1 MNRRLLV
8 AAFIP
13 LSLQAQVRTDSTIV
27 ASATR
32 TAHVAPDRGAMF
44 VIVEGTAE
52 TAADANTRVETKLRA
67 VNDALK
73 SLNPKID
80 MERPVSYGVSL
91 AQNPNGYPMPVNP
104 GSFVSRSVM
113 RIQISR
119 LDQISAVVAAALAAG
134 ATSTSSLSF
143 ESSVADSVRRDRI
156 AEAVGVARKD
166 AQALATALGGHLG
179 ALVDVTTNSPNI
191 GFQGQNAL
199 IFDNRFGQMQTPP
212 PDVVITATVTMRY
225 RIVH

>member
-1 MNRRLLV
+1 MRRQLLF

-13 LSLQAQVRTDSTIV
+13 LSLQAQVRTDSTILV
-27 ASATR
+27 SATR
-32 TAHVAPDRGAMF
+32 TAHIAPDRGAMF

-73 SLNPKID
+73 SLSPRID
-80 MERPVSYGVSL
+80 IERPVSYGVSL
-91 AQNPNGYPMPVNP
+91 AQNPNGYPMPASP
-104 GSFVSRSVM
+104 ASFVARSAM
-113 RIQISR
+113 RIQLNR
-119 LDQISAVVAAALAAG
+119 LDQISAVVAAAMAAG

-156 AEAVGVARKD
+156 AEAVGVARND
-166 AQALATALGGHLG
+166 AQSLATALGARLG
-179 ALVDVTTNSPNI
+179 ALVDVTTSSPNLS
-191 GFQGQNAL
+191 FQGQGGL
-199 IFDNRFGQMQTPP
+199 SFDSRFNQQASP
-212 PDVVITATVTMRY
+212 PDIAITTTVTMRF

>member
-1 MNRRLLV
+1 MHCRLLF

-27 ASATR
+27 VSATR

-73 SLNPKID
+73 SLSPKID
-80 MERPVSYGVSL
+80 VERPVGYGVSL
-91 AQNPNGYPMPVNP
+91 AQNPNGYPMPANP

-119 LDQISAVVAAALAAG
+119 LDQISAVVAAAMAAG

-156 AEAVGVARKD
+156 AEAVGVARND

-179 ALVDVTTNSPNI
+179 ALVDVTTTSPNF
-191 GFQGQNAL
+191 GFPGQSQL
-199 IFDNRFGQMQTPP
+199 SFDNRFGQQASP